1 MRARI
6 DSPVNI
12 VVQIYVS
19 EYGKGMTAK
28 RKLTIT
34 IDAELATALD
44 AAGNVSAQLNDAGWE
59 LLERRRRG
67 ERLDALLDALDEQDG
82 PLPDDPEEDARLDRL
97 LGGVA

>member
-1 MRARI
+1 MAR
-6 DSPVNI
+6 
-12 VVQIYVS
+12 
-19 EYGKGMTAK
+19 K

-44 AAGNVSAQLNDAGWE
+44 AAGNVSAQLNDAGWD
-59 LLERRRRG
+59 LLERRWRG

-82 PLPDDPEEDARLDRL
+82 PLPHAPEEDARLDRL